1 MAASRS
7 VSASH
12 LPPFLLGTTPGLTD
26 TPLSAQRRRPSRVPG
41 GFDTDDELSPMKMEF
56 DDEARTQPEGKQG
69 EQRGNQ
75 VFEEQYPPPWDED
88 EKNQSSSLV
97 TMAGDANTHVD
108 NTNDNGKN
116 HHSPLLLSSK
126 DPPLPLSPHQCPQHE
141 EPVSSR
147 SPVLAV
153 DDYSS
158 STIPLPSI
166 DFNDSRGLLLPSAI
180 PYREY
185 NDTMDNST
193 STNDHNDDHDRK
205 HEPKESEIKKQEH
218 GRDNESLDDHEHDH
232 DRGNEHENYNEN
244 YNDQTLP
251 NQTALDEKDM
261 RQKLLDMES
270 SFLPEP
276 STIDVAATPGVPAP
290 DDTYLIGVGDR
301 DLSQVGEDDSRETP
315 PSPTTPP
322 GAYKTPAARRAT
334 KLEPSLFE
342 DEGDSE
348 EKRGSEHSHDNDNY
362 EDLDLTPSAKGND
375 TINTSS
381 LETISSSPT
390 AAAAARTV
398 SRATSTAMSN
408 SSLRRSASQR
418 RERDDSQLSSIDD
431 DNVNATPRR
440 STRNISPTRAASR
453 QLQDTTGVSG
463 SEGDTPHDSG
473 SASERRRKRPK
484 FLTSRQSVHRFS
496 SSSTATIGT
505 DTASSEAAMGVDFAI
520 QSGGAAPANHSGQ
533 LSHSHGRRKKELSR
547 SISLGSMASG
557 VSGMSDD
564 NLMEQQRG
572 FSGVSDVSLHTL
584 DEEDSTSQARPGS
597 SGKKSVT
604 DPMTPK
610 AQPRDQPP
618 PETAIAG
625 HMKDIPIPAT
635 LARQLRESTLGI
647 SPDKRG
653 GSPTPAFGRSGKS
666 LTLKEQSS
674 TIDRLSKENFD
685 LKMRIHF
692 LNEALN
698 KRSEEGVKE
707 MISENVELKSD
718 KIKLQKDN
726 QALRRNIRDL
736 EKQLRDRKGEEGDG
750 DREKSEREDGVDAE
764 DEDGQGQGHGGV
776 DEEELTYMRERIET
790 YEVEIERLRSES
802 ISRESEKRRL
812 AKMVKSLGEGR
823 VGIGSDAGAREE
835 RDMWKDMLDAETA
848 AREQAEDENRK
859 LRDELLR
866 MKPDTISGS
875 RSGGSRVGK
884 LSVVSRS
891 SASDRDIDRS
901 AALGTTSSATLVE
914 LELLKQEN
922 AELRREVS
930 AQTSMLTSR
939 NREKERLYQE
949 IEDLKLGQRRGEG
962 GRSVAGDSI
971 FERSISRAQDR
982 SNSRTSDGARSR
994 TSDTERES
1002 LEIKNGEL
1010 RDQVSALK
1018 LENQSIRA
1026 QLDECMSD
1034 LEALD
1039 RAYQADVEQAE
1050 EDLQTIQME
1059 RDQAMQIA
1067 EEREEAL
1074 QDLKAEAQEE
1084 LDAMGD
1090 ELDQKID
1097 ECQRMEVEL
1106 SNQYENLKALQAEMR
1121 SASEGIIRLEE
1132 DAQSNLQ
1139 KYKAVQQE
1147 LDDANRELEQ
1157 MEKSLFEANSKV
1169 QRLTVQQES
1178 SQNEIAFL
1186 REEQDGDKI
1195 KIGDLESELKTC
1207 QMSLQI
1213 EKDRA
1218 KELDSRLAEE
1228 RHQREVVGGKEKQ
1241 EVQRIMNELNRE
1253 ATTAKD
1259 EVRKLKK
1266 TLSSRDIEATTWKER
1281 FVELENSL
1289 REALG
1294 DLNGTRSSLLASITK
1309 LQQELD
1315 STALELESTRTKLDE
1330 KESLLRNRDALLESH
1345 GLETRKLADL
1355 LERERQ
1361 AHRADKH
1368 SFEQSLKSHHQASR
1382 TISQNNSRISDL
1394 EAARTQD
1401 RKRFSTLE
1409 QQYKDQ
1415 LSERNA
1421 MFLTIWKRVSAM
1433 CGPDWA
1439 HSNSLIN
1446 GNLPSQEVIG
1456 NMLFWPGFS
1465 RNLLLAVK
1473 TVETRIGGFKAR
1485 IKSVE
1490 RDLTKEYQNLE
1501 HNLNVRVKKLERM
1514 EDLVQSLRSSQQHH
1528 RSASSNPSS
1537 PEISKLRGENR
1548 LLKAELNLLQSHSRA
1563 RAANAAAA
1571 AGGNGHGSSRQSAS
1585 NLAANTLSRY
1595 SSTTAVD
1602 NASTAGIHG
1611 HAPQPSRSQS
1621 TLSRGSSGIPQPSQ
1635 YSSSSTLANNP
1646 VAPAGTSSSTQ
1657 VAQQQ
1662 SQYHHVT
1669 SPRHSHSSSEPSQE
1683 KWIKRLQELERRLT
1697 AEREARLLDRS
1708 GARKRLEEQNARN
1721 EELTAELAR
1730 QRMRQQY
1737 QDATANTPHNRSSS
1751 SNNGSGGGGT
1761 RDGSENGPTAPSR
1774 HLSAPPTAV
1783 VDDAERSRA
1792 SRATV
1797 SPYHQRRR
1805 RDNGDDTDRE
1815 GEGSGDHAE
1824 GEMVIIDHCGSD
1836 GSGGYQQRHGSRSYG
1851 RSQKGHRH
1859 SSAATGTSREQSHSS
1874 RRHRQQRH
1882 SHHGTGTAAETDEYD
1897 GGDDY
1902 DDDYDDEDDGNGSG
1916 SDDGDG
1922 GGLTV
1927 EVEV

>member
-1 MAASRS
+1 MAASHS
-7 VSASH
+7 ISASH
-12 LPPFLLGTTPGLTD
+12 PPPVLFGTSPNLINKPSTT
-26 TPLSAQRRRPSRVPG
+26 QRRRSSRVPG

-56 DDEARTQPEGKQG
+56 GDEARMRDGKLAQHG
-69 EQRGNQ
+69 DQEY
-75 VFEEQYPPPWDED
+75 EEAFQPWDEKENNQPGSQLMKE
-88 EKNQSSSLV
+88 EKTN
-97 TMAGDANTHVD
+97 
-108 NTNDNGKN
+108 NTNSN
-116 HHSPLLLSSK
+116 HNDDINAHNPLLPSSQ
-126 DPPLPLSPHQCPQHE
+126 DPPLPLSPPQLPQRE
-141 EPVSSR
+141 TPG
-147 SPVLAV
+147 

-158 STIPLPSI
+158 SIHLPSI

-180 PYREY
+180 PYPEY
-185 NDTMDNST
+185 NDTMDDST
-193 STNDHNDDHDRK
+193 NTNDHNDDHGHGDKREHE
-205 HEPKESEIKKQEH
+205 HEPEHIKQHEH
-218 GRDNESLDDHEHDH
+218 ENDHDH
-232 DRGNEHENYNEN
+232 DQENENENYNES

-251 NQTALDEKDM
+251 NETALDEKEM

-276 STIDVAATPGVPAP
+276 STIDVAATPGLPAL
-290 DDTYLIGVGDR
+290 DDTYLMGVNTG
-301 DLSQVGEDDSRETP
+301 DLSQVGEGDSRETP
-315 PSPTTPP
+315 PSPSTPP
-322 GAYKTPAARRAT
+322 GAYKTPAARRST
-334 KLEPSLFE
+334 RLEPSLFE
-342 DEGDSE
+342 EAGESE
-348 EKRGSEHSHDNDNY
+348 EQKEDDRDNY
-362 EDLDLTPSAKGND
+362 EDVDVTPSAKGNE
-375 TINTSS
+375 TTNTSS

-398 SRATSTAMSN
+398 SRAISTALSN
-408 SSLRRSASQR
+408 SSLRSKASQHR
-418 RERDDSQLSSIDD
+418 RQYGARDDTQLSSTDD
-431 DNVNATPRR
+431 DKVDATPRR

-453 QLQDTTGVSG
+453 QLQDTTGISG
-463 SEGDTPHDSG
+463 SEGDTQHSSDPS
-473 SASERRRKRPK
+473 SERRRKRPK

-496 SSSTATIGT
+496 TSSTATVGT
-505 DTASSEAAMGVDFAI
+505 DTAASEAAMGVDFAI
-520 QSGGAAPANHSGQ
+520 QSGGAAPANHTGQ
-533 LSHSHGRRKKELSR
+533 RSHSHAGQKQMELSR

-564 NLMEQQRG
+564 NLMETRRG

-584 DEEDSTSQARPGS
+584 DEEDSASQTRPGS

-604 DPMTPK
+604 DPMTPR
-610 AQPRDQPP
+610 AQPRDQQL
-618 PETAIAG
+618 PETAIAD
-625 HMKDIPIPAT
+625 HMKDIPIPTT
-635 LARQLRESTLGI
+635 LARQFRESTLGM

-653 GSPTPAFGRSGKS
+653 GAPTPAFGRSGKS

-718 KIKLQKDN
+718 KLKLQKDN

-736 EKQLRDRKGEEGDG
+736 EKQLRDQAGD
-750 DREKSEREDGVDAE
+750 DGTDAE
-764 DEDGQGQGHGGV
+764 DEDGQGHGQGHSGA
-776 DEEELTYMRERIET
+776 DEEELTYLRERIET

-802 ISRESEKRRL
+802 ISREGEKRRL
-812 AKMVKSLGEGR
+812 AEMVKSLGEGR
-823 VGIGSDAGAREE
+823 VAIGSETGAREE

-848 AREQAEDENRK
+848 AREQAEEENRK

-866 MKPDTISGS
+866 MKTDAISGS

-884 LSVVSRS
+884 MSVVSRS

-901 AALGTTSSATLVE
+901 AGLGTTSSATLVE

-949 IEDLKLGQRRGEG
+949 IEDLKLGQRRGDG

-971 FERSISRAQDR
+971 FERSVSRAQDR
-982 SNSRTSDGARSR
+982 SNSHTSDV
-994 TSDTERES
+994 ERES

-1010 RDQVSALK
+1010 RDQVSTLK
-1018 LENQSIRA
+1018 LDNQSLRA
-1026 QLDECMSD
+1026 QLDECISD

-1050 EDLQTIQME
+1050 EDLQTMQLE
-1059 RDQAMQIA
+1059 RDQALQIA

-1106 SNQYENLKALQAEMR
+1106 SNQHENLKALQSEMR

-1132 DAQSNLQ
+1132 DAQNNLQ

-1147 LDDANRELEQ
+1147 LDDANQELEQ
-1157 MEKSLFEANSKV
+1157 MEKSLFEANNKV

-1207 QMSLQI
+1207 QMSLQS

-1218 KELDSRLAEE
+1218 KELDRRLAEE

-1253 ATTAKD
+1253 ATAAKD

-1266 TLSSRDIEATTWKER
+1266 NLSSREIEATTWKER
-1281 FVELENSL
+1281 LMELENSL

-1368 SFEQSLKSHHQASR
+1368 SFEQSLKAHHQASR
-1382 TISQNNSRISDL
+1382 TIAQNNSRISDL
-1394 EAARTQD
+1394 EAARSQD
-1401 RKRFSTLE
+1401 RKRFNVLE

-1421 MFLTIWKRVSAM
+1421 MFLNIWKRLSAM

-1473 TVETRIGGFKAR
+1473 TVETHIGGFKVR

-1501 HNLNVRVKKLERM
+1501 HSLNIRVKRLERM
-1514 EDLVQSLRSSQQHH
+1514 EEMVQNLRSNQQHH
-1528 RSASSNPSS
+1528 RSTTSNPSS

-1563 RAANAAAA
+1563 RAANVSA
-1571 AGGNGHGSSRQSAS
+1571 AGSGNKQGASRQSAS
-1585 NLAANTLSRY
+1585 NLATNALSRY

-1602 NASTAGIHG
+1602 NASTTSGQTQTQ
-1611 HAPQPSRSQS
+1611 APPPSRSPS
-1621 TLSRGSSGIPQPSQ
+1621 TVSRGSSGIPQPSQ
-1635 YSSSSTLANNP
+1635 YSSTSTLTNNP
-1646 VAPAGTSSSTQ
+1646 VGPAGTSSSTQ
-1657 VAQQQ
+1657 ITQQQ

-1683 KWIKRLQELERRLT
+1683 KWIKRLRELERRLT

-1708 GARKRLEEQNARN
+1708 GARQRLEEQNARN
-1721 EELTAELAR
+1721 EELAAELAR

-1737 QDATANTPHNRSSS
+1737 QGAIANTPHNRTS
-1751 SNNGSGGGGT
+1751 SNSGSGGGGGG
-1761 RDGSENGPTAPSR
+1761 DGSGNGPTAPIR
-1774 HLSAPPTAV
+1774 HLSAPPAAV
-1783 VDDAERSRA
+1783 PDDTERSRA
-1792 SRATV
+1792 SRATA
-1797 SPYHQRRR
+1797 SAYHHDHHHRRR
-1805 RDNGDDTDRE
+1805 RDNGDDTDHE
-1815 GEGSGDHAE
+1815 GDGSGDPDD
-1824 GEMVIIDHCGSD
+1824 GEMVISEHHGGD
-1836 GSGGYQQRHGSRSYG
+1836 GSGGHQQYDGLSHTRSN
-1851 RSQKGHRH
+1851 QGHRY
-1859 SSAATGTSREQSHSS
+1859 SSATTTSTSRTQSHSS
-1874 RRHRQQRH
+1874 HGHRQQRH
-1882 SHHGTGTAAETDEYD
+1882 SHHGAGTRTRVGGETDEYD

-1902 DDDYDDEDDGNGSG
+1902 DDDYDDGDDGNETGT
-1916 SDDGDG
+1916 DDGE